1 MIFRDDRLEK
11 KLSQQ
16 GYVVLE
22 LLTVHEVAMLKDFLD
37 ENYAVDLNGFHS
49 THFIADRELKQ
60 QVHLLIVSVMEAKLQ
75 EFIPDYYAVFG
86 NYMVKAPGDHGRMP
100 LHADWTYVNE
110 SESVS
115 LGIWCP
121 LVDTD
126 ENNGRLG
133 VVPKSHTLRTNLRG
147 PQVPT
152 PFHHLADFIMENYGK
167 FLSMKAGSCV
177 VYDHRLLHF
186 SNANHSK
193 KLRPAVNLVLAPKN
207 QQLYHYANR
216 DSYPKLEKYLPQD
229 SSFYINYEHFEIPD
243 SACEGLVED
252 SWKAFSQ
259 EYVEN
264 TLSPN
269 IWEKLASLFKP

>member
-1 MIFRDDRLEK
+1 MIFKDERLDK
-11 KLSQQ
+11 KLNRQ
-16 GYVVLE
+16 GYVVLD
-22 LLTVHEVAMLKDFLD
+22 LLTTHEVSVLKDFFD
-37 ENYAVDLNGFHS
+37 KHYAVELNGFHS

-60 QVHLLIVSVMEAKLQ
+60 QVHDLIVSVMESKLQ
-75 EFIPDYYAVFG
+75 KFIPDYYAVFG
-86 NYMVKAPGDHGRMP
+86 NYMVKALGNYSRMP
-100 LHADWTYVNE
+100 LHADWTYVDE
-110 SESVS
+110 GKSVS

-133 VVPKSHTLRTNLRG
+133 VVPKSHTLRKNLRG

-152 PFHHLADFIMENYGK
+152 PFHHLADFIIEEYGK

-216 DSYPKLEKYLPQD
+216 ASYPKLEKYLPQD

-252 SWKAFSQ
+252 PWKAFSQ
-259 EYVEN
+259 EYVE
-264 TLSPN
+264 TKLSTS
-269 IWEKLASLFKP
+269 IWEKVTRFFNP